1 MRYSNIPSTQYTSAV
16 CVECDKQFRHTNA
29 SLVRKLM
36 DLHFKKNHP
45 DDVLCEETDEILKYN
60 LRVKGFNNTNT
71 SQLSHTLY
79 DKNGYGDTIK
89 EIYKNK

>member
-16 CVECDKQFRHTNA
+16 CVECNKQFRSTNKN
-29 SLVRKLM
+29 LVNKLM
-36 DLHFKKNHP
+36 DLHVKKNHP
-45 DDVLCEETDEILKYN
+45 DDVLCEETYN
-60 LRVKGFNNTNT
+60 LNVKDFNNTNT
-71 SQLSHTLY
+71 TQLSHTLY